1 MEMPATGP
9 AAQSPIASAARAHGA
24 DIRTEAVSDIASRVS
39 AHSPVRRA
47 LVAVQRRVAEAGD
60 LVCEGRD
67 MGTVIFPEAQLKV
80 FLVANART
88 RAMRRRKDLEAQGEP
103 LELEELVRKIEER
116 DRRDTSRATS
126 PLEKQDDMVE
136 IDTSDLSI
144 EQVLERL
151 QQLVAEQVE
160 Q

>member
-1 MEMPATGP
+1 
-9 AAQSPIASAARAHGA
+9 
-24 DIRTEAVSDIASRVS
+24 
-39 AHSPVRRA
+39 
-47 LVAVQRRVAEAGD
+47 
-60 LVCEGRD
+60 

-136 IDTSDLSI
+136 IDTSDLST

-160 Q
+160 R